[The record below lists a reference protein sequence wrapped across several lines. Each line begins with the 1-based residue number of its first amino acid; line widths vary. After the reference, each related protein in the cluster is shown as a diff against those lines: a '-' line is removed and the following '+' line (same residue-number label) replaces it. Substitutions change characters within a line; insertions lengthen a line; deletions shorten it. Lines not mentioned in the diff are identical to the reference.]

1 MDCPS
6 RAELQALCLRAADC
20 LEPSFIAHIEE
31 CSSCQASMEEFVG
44 VLSASA
50 KALREMAEGS
60 DSQDLKHR
68 MAKLKIQRPT
78 RKQDNVRQ
86 FEDLQ
91 PWIDSSDSC
100 LGRVGHYE
108 LLRCIGRGG
117 MGVVFEAHDQQ
128 LERKVAVKMMSPALL
143 VDPSSSQRFLREA
156 RAAASINHPSV
167 VSIYAVSQIRDLPYL
182 AMEFVDGE
190 SLESQLSETPA
201 LDLESTIDIAVQ
213 LAEGLAAAHEQDV
226 IHRDVKPAN
235 VLIHKESG
243 VVKLTDF
250 GLAHSSSQHSL
261 TQTGTLLGTPEY
273 LAPEQI
279 NDDPVDHRCDLFSLG
294 SLIYHMLA
302 GKPPFIGHSVV
313 ATLNQ
318 VASSEPVPLDQIDP
332 SVPSWISK
340 LVQQLHA
347 KEPQDRIS
355 SARSVVAVLR
365 SRDTS
370 DLPVTFIQPRIGSHR
385 FLWIGAAIAAFA
397 CVGIFGI
404 EDSGIHDDAPFEAD
418 NSEQLMEYL
427 SRDDEH
433 LYVRVVS
440 DEPYLLG
447 PLAFEG
453 QYVQIVAGED
463 MRATIIFQLDSAAPA
478 IRCND
483 SRIEI
488 EGVRFQCDSSPSAIS
503 DQGDSPS
510 GQPFISCELAEL
522 LMHNC
527 EVQASSRPCIDLLG
541 SDGEL
546 SGVLLKT
553 ESHAIAY
560 EPDSSTDLTISSSSI
575 TAKAGIELIEPT
587 SGRLSIENSA
597 FESDVAIEVGFHA
610 ETSSR
615 ISIDANYNQFKCATL
630 ISVVDVEL
638 PLFEQLQKRIPYW
651 LPFEWQGSNNEI
663 PRIALES
670 FSDQGEPVDTIRRE
684 EWVGTRAELTT
695 PD

>member
-1 MDCPS
+1 
-6 RAELQALCLRAADC
+6 
-20 LEPSFIAHIEE
+20 
-31 CSSCQASMEEFVG
+31 
-44 VLSASA
+44 
-50 KALREMAEGS
+50 MAR
-60 DSQDLKHR
+60 LKT
-68 MAKLKIQRPT
+68 QRPT
-78 RKQDNVRQ
+78 RKRDDVRQ

-91 PWIDSSDSC
+91 PWIESSDSC

-128 LERKVAVKMMSPALL
+128 LERTVAVKMMSPALL

-156 RAAASINHPSV
+156 RAAASINHPAV

-190 SLESQLSETPA
+190 SLESRLSDTPA
-201 LDLESTIDIAVQ
+201 LDIESTIDIAVQ

-243 VVKLTDF
+243 AVKLTDF

-279 NDDPVDHRCDLFSLG
+279 NDEPVDHRCDLFSLG

-318 VASSEPVPLDQIDP
+318 VANAKSVPLAQIDP
-332 SVPSWISK
+332 SIPSWISD
-340 LVQQLHA
+340 LVEQLHA
-347 KEPQDRIS
+347 KDPRDRIS
-355 SARSVVAVLR
+355 SAKSVAAVLR
-365 SRDTS
+365 SQDTS
-370 DLPVTFIQPRIGSHR
+370 DIPISSNQARVGAHR
-385 FLWIGAAIAAFA
+385 FLWIGAVIAAFA
-397 CVGIFGI
+397 CVAIFGI
-404 EDSGIHDDAPFEAD
+404 EDPGIPDEACFEAD
-418 NSEQLMEYL
+418 TSEQLMEYL
-427 SRDDEH
+427 RRDDEY

-440 DEPYLLG
+440 DEPYVLG
-447 PLAFEG
+447 PLAFDG
-453 QYVQIVAGED
+453 QHVQIVAGED
-463 MRATIIFQLDSAAPA
+463 MRATITFQLDSGAPA

-483 SRIEI
+483 SRLEI
-488 EGVRFQCDSSPSAIS
+488 NGVRFQSSHAAYTAS
-503 DQGDSPS
+503 DKDNGFD
-510 GQPFISCELAEL
+510 GETFISCEDAEL
-522 LMHNC
+522 LLHNC
-527 EVQASSRPCIDLLG
+527 EFEASSRPCIDLLR

-546 SGVLLKT
+546 SGMLLRT

-560 EPDSSTDLTISSSSI
+560 EPNSTTDLTISSSTI
-575 TAKAGIELIEPT
+575 IANTGIKLKEPT
-587 SGRLSIENSA
+587 SGRLFIDNSTFESNLA
-597 FESDVAIEVGFHA
+597 FEVDFHA
-610 ETSSR
+610 ETSSQ

-630 ISVVDVEL
+630 VRIVDVE
-638 PLFEQLQKRIPYW
+638 PPVFQQLQKRVPDW

-663 PRIALES
+663 PRVALES
-670 FSDQGEPVDTIRRE
+670 FSDQGELVDTIRRE
-684 EWVGTRAELTT
+684 EWVGTSGR
-695 PD
+695 DQ